1 MQFED
6 GAVDLKRKFFQI
18 HGINIIGRR
27 KQTDL
32 DLMLSNSGFLATE
45 FDSTLEPSYSSS
57 SYPEDKQ
64 SKDQLPKVLVWG
76 LNDKEQLGGLKGSK
90 IKMPTSS
97 LTLSQLRPVHI
108 SGGSKSLFIVSQ
120 DGKVYACGEGTNGRL
135 GLGHNYN
142 VSTPRKVPILNQ
154 YVVKKV
160 AVHSGGKHGLLLLL
174 HRFCSIER

>member
-1 MQFED
+1 MN
-6 GAVDLKRKFFQI
+6 A
-18 HGINIIGRR
+18 
-27 KQTDL
+27 
-32 DLMLSNSGFLATE
+32 GFLATE
-45 FDSTLEPSYSSS
+45 FDSTCEPSYSSS

-90 IKMPTSS
+90 IKAPTASP
-97 LTLSQLRPVHI
+97 TLSQLRPVWI

-135 GLGHNYN
+135 GLGNNYN
-142 VSTPRKVPILNQ
+142 VSTPRKVQILNQ

-160 AVHSGGKHGLLLLL
+160 AVHSGGKHGWFL
-174 HRFCSIER
+174 CMSIDRCISLILFRRSQFQLWH